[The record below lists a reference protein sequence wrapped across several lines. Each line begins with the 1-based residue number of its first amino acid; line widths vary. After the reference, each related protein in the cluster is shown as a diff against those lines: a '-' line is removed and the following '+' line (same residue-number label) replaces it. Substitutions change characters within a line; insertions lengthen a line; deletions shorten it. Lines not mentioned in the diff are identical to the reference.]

1 MVIKAS
7 AAAEIRHLIEALGAE
22 DDVRR
27 EAAVARLSVLG
38 ARAVDRL
45 VAAYRS
51 APTREMKVAVLRALE
66 VAGDRR
72 IVAVSKSA
80 IQEGGDVAIA
90 AVAALAAQI
99 ESTHAATAAEVLDVL
114 VAAALDPAKEKRV
127 RVTAYQAIQHIPQVG
142 DRIAAA
148 LRSDP
153 DAGLKAAALDA
164 PRDKAATDAIWQ
176 DALEGRLPD
185 EPGLLREVALTKA
198 LTAPLGALQKMI
210 DAVRAVEGSLPA
222 GHRRDQWRAAR
233 GALHQALALR
243 GSRVAVYDLRET
255 IEEAQRTPAGLIPR
269 RPARRRRRVVRRVTC
284 RSVCAH
290 AVRGGQMAA
299 PARRGVPR
307 DYEPREDHAATP
319 GIQAHRLAMARC
331 GARAHDVRHAHLRFG
346 SVPTSRT
353 TPPLS
358 RVDRTSRT
366 CPRPTSR

>member
-45 VAAYRS
+45 VAAYDS

-72 IVAVSKSA
+72 IVAVSKAA

-142 DRIAAA
+142 DRIADRTSE
-148 LRSDP
+148 RS
-153 DAGLKAAALDA
+153 
-164 PRDKAATDAIWQ
+164 
-176 DALEGRLPD
+176 GR
-185 EPGLLREVALTKA
+185 
-198 LTAPLGALQKMI
+198 GA
-210 DAVRAVEGSLPA
+210 EGS
-222 GHRRDQWRAAR
+222 GTR
-233 GALHQALALR
+233 
-243 GSRVAVYDLRET
+243 
-255 IEEAQRTPAGLIPR
+255 RTPRQGSDGRNLAGRAR
-269 RPARRRRRVVRRVTC
+269 RPAPRRTWPASRG
-284 RSVCAH
+284 CADESAH
-290 AVRGGQMAA
+290 GA
-299 PARRGVPR
+299 ARRAA
-307 DYEPREDHAATP
+307 ED
-319 GIQAHRLAMARC
+319 
-331 GARAHDVRHAHLRFG
+331 D
-346 SVPTSRT
+346 
-353 TPPLS
+353 
-358 RVDRTSRT
+358 
-366 CPRPTSR
+366 